1 MTTRRELLIASGA
14 SVLAPS
20 TAFAQTPGKVWR
32 VGFLAQR
39 HIDFIDADW
48 SYGPFTRGMRELGYA
63 VGGNLVIEWRSA
75 EGKAERLPEL
85 AAELVRLKV
94 DVLVTSGTPPA
105 LAAQKATTT
114 LPIVMI
120 NVADPVGSGLV
131 KSLARP
137 GGNITGFSNLSAD
150 IAPKLLELLHGMV
163 RQVSRVA
170 VLVNPSDVGTVLAM
184 KNIQAAAL
192 RTGVTVQP
200 VEARTPQEIENAFAV
215 MMRQKAGA
223 LIVPR
228 NTLFQQQKSQ
238 IVELVTKHRLPS
250 IGGYAEFVE
259 AGGLMS
265 YGNNIG
271 ENYRRAPTYVD
282 KIFKGANPGAL
293 PVEQPTTFEMVVNM
307 KTAKALGI
315 KVPQTILIQATKV
328 IE

>member
-282 KIFKGANPGAL
+282 KIFKGANPGDL